1 MNTKDMRLADDS
13 DLAGSVAAIQRV
25 ANAAEDTA
33 IRTNTSII
41 IAVNGQTR
49 RITAAELIEMRSAKA
64 QLEKS

>member
-1 MNTKDMRLADDS
+1 MNDGDTRLADDS
-13 DLAGSVAAIQRV
+13 DLAGSVAAIER
-25 ANAAEDTA
+25 AAKAAEDTA